1 MEKEIS
7 SPGEPQAEAKS
18 FHSNSGIPVKEI
30 YGPADIQG
38 LNYGKDLGDAGQY
51 PFTRGKHQGMFR
63 NRRWIE
69 RVEVGFGRP
78 TDSRERVKYLHEIGQ
93 TDIEFQTDLPTEMGL
108 DPDHPMAQKETGLEG
123 IPLSSLADFEEAFE
137 GINLLDHT
145 LSIMTTHGSGAT
157 SLCQMIGLA
166 EKRQIDPRMLRGSV
180 CSSNPLSHDPWGFP
194 CAQPLDLSLKL
205 CIDTIEYCAREK
217 LKIYPC
223 SITGYIME
231 QTGINAFQT
240 IAFVMATGIEIIERA
255 LERGLKIDDFVS
267 KIILH
272 LQIGMDFFE
281 NIAKI
286 RALRRMWAKMIK
298 ERYGAKDLRSCTP
311 NIVIRTAGDSL
322 YDRQPTNNIIRV
334 AYEVLAA
341 VLAGVQAI
349 DTCTFDEP
357 LALPAKGAS
366 RIALNTQYIAFY
378 ETGVV
383 NTADPLGGSYYVEY
397 LTDKLESEANQML
410 KKLEEIG
417 GLISAYEKG
426 WIENVL
432 TEAALERHR
441 SVESGEKTI
450 VGVNKFAI
458 PKEEEESIPI
468 ELISPE
474 AQEEHVMNV
483 RRLKQ
488 ARDTKKVSQAL
499 SKLSEVSPLE
509 KKINV
514 IPVMLE
520 ATKAY
525 ATIGEIWGAMRKANG
540 YPYDPFGVIQDPFAA

>member
-1 MEKEIS
+1 MEKIS
-7 SPGEPQAEAKS
+7 SDDKNHQAETKRFETA
-18 FHSNSGIPVKEI
+18 SGIPVKEI
-30 YGPADIQG
+30 YGPEDIHS
-38 LNYGKDLGDAGQY
+38 LDYVRDLGDAGQY
-51 PFTRGKHQGMFR
+51 PFTRGKFRGMFR

-78 TDSRERVKYLHEIGQ
+78 TDSRERVKYLHQIGQ
-93 TDIEFQTDLPTEMGL
+93 SDIEFQTDLPTEMGL

-123 IPLSSLADFEEAFE
+123 IPLSSMADFEEAFE
-137 GINLLDHT
+137 GINILDHT

-166 EKRQIDPRMLRGSV
+166 EKRGIDPKALRGSV

-205 CIDTIEYCAREK
+205 CIDTIEYCARQK

-240 IAFVMATGIEIIERA
+240 LAFVLATGIEIIERA
-255 LERGLKIDDFVS
+255 LQQGLQIDEFVS

-272 LQIGMDFFE
+272 LQVGMDFFE

-298 ERYGAKDLRSCTP
+298 ERYGAKDPKSCTP

-322 YDRQPTNNIIRV
+322 YDRQPLNNIIRV
-334 AYEVLAA
+334 AYEVLAS
-341 VLAGVQAI
+341 VLAGVQAV

-378 ETGVV
+378 ETGVI
-383 NTADPLGGSYYVEY
+383 NTADPLGGSYYLEG
-397 LTDKLESEANQML
+397 LTDKLENEANQIL
-410 KKLEEIG
+410 KKIEEMG

-426 WIENVL
+426 WIEGVL
-432 TEAALERHR
+432 TDAALERHR
-441 SVESGEKTI
+441 TIESGEKII
-450 VGVNKFAI
+450 VGVNKFVI
-458 PKEEEESIPI
+458 PREEEEPIPI

-474 AQEEHVMNV
+474 AQQEHVMKV
-483 RRLKQ
+483 KKLKET
-488 ARDTKKVSQAL
+488 RDNKKVSQAL
-499 SKLSEVSPLE
+499 SALFDVSPME

-514 IPVMLE
+514 IPAMLD
-520 ATKAY
+520 ATRVY
-525 ATIGEIWGAMRKANG
+525 ATIGEIWGVMRKANG
-540 YPYDPFGVIQDPFAA
+540 YPYDPFGMIETPFG

>member
-1 MEKEIS
+1 MEKES
-7 SPGEPQAEAKS
+7 SYDAKCQPEIKR
-18 FHSNSGIPVKEI
+18 FKTASGIPVREI
-30 YGPADIQG
+30 YGPKDIEALDYQR
-38 LNYGKDLGDAGQY
+38 DLGDAGQY
-51 PFTRGKHQGMFR
+51 PFARGKYRGMFR

-78 TDSRERVKYLHEIGQ
+78 TDSRERVKYLHQIGQ
-93 TDIEFQTDLPTEMGL
+93 SDIEFQTDLPTEMGI

-123 IPLSSLADFEEAFE
+123 IPLSSMADFEEAFE
-137 GINLLDHT
+137 GIDILNHT

-166 EKRQIDPRMLRGSV
+166 EKRKIDPRALRGSV

-205 CIDTIEYCAREK
+205 CLDTIEYCVREK

-231 QTGINAFQT
+231 QTGINAFET
-240 IAFVMATGIEIIERA
+240 MAFVMATGIEIIERA
-255 LERGLKIDDFVS
+255 LQRGLKIDEFVS

-272 LQIGMDFFE
+272 LQVGMDFFE

-286 RALRRMWAKMIK
+286 RALRRMWAKMVK
-298 ERYGAKDLRSCTP
+298 ERYGAKDPKVCTP

-322 YDRQPTNNIIRV
+322 YDRQPMNNIIRV
-334 AYEVLAA
+334 AYEVLAS
-341 VLAGVQAI
+341 VLASVQAI

-383 NTADPLGGSYYVEY
+383 NTADPLGGSYYLEY
-397 LTDKLESEANQML
+397 LTDKLETEANQML
-410 KKLEEIG
+410 KKIEEMG
-417 GLISAYEKG
+417 GLISAFEKG
-426 WIENVL
+426 WIEGVL
-432 TEAALERHR
+432 TQAALERHR
-441 SVESGEKTI
+441 AIESGEKII
-450 VGVNKFAI
+450 VGVNKFGI
-458 PKEEEESIPI
+458 PREEEEPIPI

-474 AQEEHVMNV
+474 AQQEHVIKV
-483 RRLKQ
+483 KRLKET
-488 ARDTKKVSQAL
+488 RDNEKVRQAL
-499 SKLSEVSPLE
+499 ARLFEDAPLD
-509 KKINV
+509 KRINV
-514 IPVMLE
+514 IPAMLE
-520 ATKAY
+520 ATRVY
-525 ATIGEIWGAMRKANG
+525 ATIGEIWGTMRRANG
-540 YPYDPFGVIQDPFAA
+540 YAYDPFEIIEDPFS